1 MAHKYLLAAGF
12 NDIIKPVVAT
22 DSRDIFMNM
31 GKKITV
37 GILASETGCNV
48 ETVRYYEK
56 SGLMPEPPR
65 SGGGHRLYSFDHVK
79 RLTFIRRCREL
90 GFSIKQVKKLLALI
104 DEPGHGCGEVKA
116 QALAHV
122 VEIQEKIEDLRRLE
136 KVLQSMSEQCREDEF
151 SAQNCPIIESLYNW

>member
-1 MAHKYLLAAGF
+1 MAHIYLLAAGF

-22 DSRDIFMNM
+22 GSRDIFMNA

-37 GILASETGCNV
+37 GILASETGCNI

-56 SGLMPEPPR
+56 SGLMPEPSR
-65 SGGGHRLYSFDHVK
+65 SEGGHRLYTFDHVK

-90 GFSIKQVKKLLALI
+90 GFNIVQVKGLLKLI

-116 QALAHV
+116 QALAHIE
-122 VEIQEKIEDLRRLE
+122 EIQEKIEDLRRLE
-136 KVLQSMSEQCREDEF
+136 KVLQSMSEQCHEDEY